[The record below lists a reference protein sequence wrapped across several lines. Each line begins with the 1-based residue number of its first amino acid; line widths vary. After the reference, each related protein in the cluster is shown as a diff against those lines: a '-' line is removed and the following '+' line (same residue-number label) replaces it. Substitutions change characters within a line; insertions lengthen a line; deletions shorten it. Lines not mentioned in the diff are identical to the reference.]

1 VKTIQINLGGM
12 KAAELRGSCVKTH
25 SATKIRTLFSD
36 PSTVR
41 YSREEENQ
49 QLVNLPQPLTS
60 REKEKS
66 IMEENEKRSLLGKG
80 MHVGERL
87 AEVGGEAARLTTAA
101 SHAVEDAVTEAKRLA
116 KRSRYAAEDLLEDAA
131 HRVKRDPLRSV
142 ALGLAIGLGMGALAV
157 WVATRNARE

>member
-25 SATKIRTLFSD
+25 SATKTRSLFSD

>member
-25 SATKIRTLFSD
+25 SATKTRTLFSD

-49 QLVNLPQPLTS
+49 QLVNLAQPLTS
-60 REKEKS
+60 REKEES
-66 IMEENEKRSLLGKG
+66 IMEEKRSLLGKG

-87 AEVGGEAARLTTAA
+87 AEVGGEAARLKTAA